1 MSDKKNYYEILKVS
15 PLASP
20 STIKKSYRKLAK
32 IHHPDKNPN
41 NPSAEEIFKAI
52 NEAYEILSDTFK
64 RKDFDRQIKKEKEKA
79 EKNKT
84 SPPYM
89 YDSYHTPF
97 EGPGGNSYPQNSS
110 YFSPTER
117 RNSKTAPFFTQKD
130 PFAQKNQF
138 KKKDSPPLCGTVKI
152 SLEEAFLGCRKKVS
166 GQIEQKG
173 GLKRETFL
181 VKIPPGVQEK
191 QIIKL
196 NTPPGSNSL
205 YVSIAYKEH
214 ALFKVAGDN
223 ILLDLPIPWTKAILG
238 GAVEI
243 PTLRGKVSFK
253 LSAPTQAGHVIQLK
267 GQGFPSLENPKKRGN
282 MLITLLIDVPAHL
295 SEEEKRVIESFQN
308 KNLLCPKVAEFDI
321 KAKLFL
327 KNRKI

>member
-64 RKDFDRQIKKEKEKA
+64 RKDFDRQIKQEKEKA
-79 EKNKT
+79 EKSKT
-84 SPPYM
+84 SPSYM

-97 EGPGGNSYPQNSS
+97 KGPGENPYPQNPS

-117 RNSKTAPFFTQKD
+117 RNSKTD
-130 PFAQKNQF
+130 PFSQKNLF
-138 KKKDSPPLCGTVKI
+138 KKKDSPPPPLCGTVKI

-166 GQIEQKG
+166 GQIGQKKG
-173 GLKRETFL
+173 TFL
-181 VKIPPGVQEK
+181 VKLPPGVQEK

-214 ALFKVAGDN
+214 TLFKVAGDN
-223 ILLDLPIPWTKAILG
+223 ILLDLPIPWTKALLG

-253 LSAPTQAGHVIQLK
+253 LSAPIQAGHVIQLK

-295 SEEEKRVIESFQN
+295 SEEEKRVIENFQN